1 MIFGIADLT
10 QINGSEAGLV
20 YSRVSASRG
29 GFGFMDQSDFEYYR
43 ARIAEEEIA
52 AQQATHPLAAES
64 HRKLAEEY
72 ASLIVA
78 NDSYVSVTAQA

>member
-1 MIFGIADLT
+1 MLWLHT
-10 QINGSEAGLV
+10 E
-20 YSRVSASRG
+20 SRG
-29 GFGFMDQSDFEYYR
+29 GFHLDHIDLEYYR

-52 AQQATHPLAAES
+52 AHRATHPLAAES

-78 NDSYVSVTAQA
+78 TGSLLTDTVGAR

>member
-1 MIFGIADLT
+1 
-10 QINGSEAGLV
+10 
-20 YSRVSASRG
+20 
-29 GFGFMDQSDFEYYR
+29 MDQSDLEYYR

-52 AQQATHPLAAES
+52 AQRAAHPLAAEC

-78 NDSYVSVTAQA
+78 NDPLVLLRA